1 MAQATAYPHI
11 ETDANGRAVIAGTG
25 TPVIMV
31 AIDRLAYHWD
41 ADEIRRQRPHL
52 TLGQV
57 HMALAYYHDHEE
69 QLNAEIAERLRL
81 EDELLNGLGQSRV
94 RAKLQA
100 ARRVG

>member
-1 MAQATAYPHI
+1 MQATVYPHI
-11 ETDANGRAVIAGTG
+11 ETDADGRAVIAGTG

-69 QLNAEIAERLRL
+69 QMNAEIAERLRV
-81 EDELLNGLGQSRV
+81 EDALLSGLGESRV